1 MPYRANL
8 IGIILFFKYK
18 HMSIEGMPQFTPPQ
32 EVSKIEQSETEIT
45 PEQKEILES
54 ATKFAEYLTG
64 RWPQVDTGRKPV
76 VEIDNMGTTVE
87 LPELPESIETEPRMN
102 YYLSGSLASM
112 LLSRAERFTEMDETQ
127 IPALTDSRTR
137 EIPESARKFL
147 ASFARQIGDLDYVPA
162 DHYKA
167 NPTRLKKGGG
177 GPSFDEVPEE
187 GRKVLKRGEN
197 QIKVMCDPVEAYGPR
212 RVARVN
218 VEGQD
223 YYVARPDTILAYKVL
238 HLLQSYEQKPEKF
251 NSDFRK
257 LLGAL
262 REMYSDEELKQIT
275 QQVLTDYDDAM
286 EASHIRRNE
295 DKENPPAYERKVP
308 QFIERV
314 LANSQLSPE
323 IKTVLERLKK

>member
-1 MPYRANL
+1 MEN
-8 IGIILFFKYK
+8 F
-18 HMSIEGMPQFTPPQ
+18 EGPPQFTPQQ
-32 EVSKIEQSETEIT
+32 EAPKVEKQETKIT

-76 VEIDNMGTTVE
+76 VEIDDKGRTVE
-87 LPELPESIETEPRMN
+87 LPELPEGIETETRMN

-127 IPALTDSRTR
+127 IPALAEARTR
-137 EIPESARKFL
+137 EIPESARKIL
-147 ASFARQIGDLDYVPA
+147 ASFARQIGDLDYVPT

-197 QIKVMCDPVEAYGPR
+197 QIKVMCDPVEAYGAR
-212 RVARVN
+212 RIARVN
-218 VEGQD
+218 IEGQD

-251 NSDFRK
+251 NTDFGK

-262 REMYSDEELKQIT
+262 REMYSEEELGQIT
-275 QQVLTDYDDAM
+275 QQVLTDYEDAM
-286 EASHIRRNE
+286 EGLHIRMN
-295 DKENPPAYERKVP
+295 DGKENPPAYERKVP
-308 QFIERV
+308 KFIERV
-314 LANSQLSPE
+314 LANPQVSPE
-323 IKTVLERLKK
+323 IRTTLEKLKEQK